1 VTDRCRQQLDH
12 DNVNE
17 GRKSPN
23 ARRSIHPSFIFILA
37 IFALP
42 HFFSFLIPLY
52 LGGIIIIGF
61 LPSSKSFGLHCFLPH
76 LPLILLR
83 QLGFLNFMSLLLI
96 LLVICVDGQW
106 PRWG

>member
-23 ARRSIHPSFIFILA
+23 ARRSIHPSFIFTRD
-37 IFALP
+37 FRP
-42 HFFSFLIPLY
+42 STFFLFLIPLY

-83 QLGFLNFMSLLLI
+83 QMGFLNFMSLLLI
-96 LLVICVDGQW
+96 LLVICVEGQW